1 MTFNYLIEQ
10 ALFRTEL
17 VLLSEQA
24 EVIGRKLESLLDFA
38 KETNV
43 EVDKAKKQSRETN
56 DSIDVSELN
65 SLRGELMKLVSKSQR
80 WSNDLNQE
88 DKEKKLDDYIE
99 KAYFDPTLIKGFK
112 GETLPRNLNLRG
124 LRYLHR
130 RFIKN

>member
-38 KETNV
+38 KETN
-43 EVDKAKKQSRETN
+43 EEADKAKKQSRETN
-56 DSIDVSELN
+56 DSIDVSKLKN
-65 SLRGELMKLVSKSQR
+65 LREELMKLVCKSQR

-99 KAYFDPTLIKGFK
+99 KAYMDPTLIKGLR
-112 GETLPRNLNLRG
+112 GETLPRNLNLKG